1 MAENLE
7 KPAPKAS
14 MAIPL
19 VVACAMFMTNIDGTV
34 VTTALP
40 DMAIALETTPA
51 HLSVAIT
58 AYMLSLAVFIPASG
72 WIADRIGSRTVFG
85 GAILVF
91 TLTSVWCGFAQGVIE
106 LTVARVLQGIG
117 GAMMVPVGRLVV
129 MRSLPKSEF
138 VRANAYITV
147 PAFVGPIVGPPLGG
161 FITTYLD
168 WRWVFFINVPIGLL
182 GIALVAWLI
191 KNHKGPER
199 QPLDH
204 WGFIFTGGA
213 FGCLMYFLE
222 AVGRQGEDWTIIAV
236 FAALTLILG
245 VLAVRHAWRH
255 PAPMLDLK
263 LLLIPTLRVTVD
275 GGCIYRI
282 SAGCLAILIPIF
294 LQVGLG
300 MTAFQSGVITLAT
313 AIGSV
318 TAKSTIQ
325 LMLRRWGFR
334 KLLIRNGFL
343 CVVGAVACCFFTEA
357 TPPVVMFLVL
367 LIGGLFRSIQ
377 FTTLTAL
384 AYADVPPARMAGATS
399 LNTMTQQLTYG
410 FGIAI
415 GAIMMQAAL
424 LFRGAPPEALNAMD
438 LRYALLGAAGFALAS
453 VPFFL
458 GLTPDAGAE
467 LSQHQIDGKKPS
479 AGLAESKVAEG
490 AHRPS

>member
-1 MAENLE
+1 MADSSA
-7 KPAPKAS
+7 PSPKAS

-40 DMAIALETTPA
+40 DMAISLETTPA

-58 AYMLSLAVFIPASG
+58 AYLLSLAVFIPASG
-72 WIADRIGSRTVFG
+72 WIADRFGSRTVFG
-85 GAILVF
+85 GAIALF
-91 TLTSVWCGFAQGVIE
+91 TVTSVWCGFSHGVIE
-106 LTVARVLQGIG
+106 LTVARVFQGIG

-138 VRANAYITV
+138 VRANSYITV

-168 WRWVFFINVPIGLL
+168 WRWVFFITVPIGIL

-199 QPLDH
+199 KPLDH
-204 WGFIFTGGA
+204 WGFVFTGGSL
-213 FGCLMYFLE
+213 GCLMYLLE
-222 AVGRQGEDWTIIAV
+222 AVGRQGEDRGVIAV
-236 FAALTLILG
+236 FTALTLGLG

-263 LLLIPTLRVTVD
+263 LLKIPTLRVTVD
-275 GGCIYRI
+275 GGCLYRI
-282 SAGCLAILIPIF
+282 SAGSLGFLLPIF

-300 MTAFQSGVITLAT
+300 MTAFQSGLITLAG

-325 LMLRRWGFR
+325 LILRRWGFR
-334 KLLIRNGFL
+334 NLLIRNGLL
-343 CVVGAVACCFFTEA
+343 CVAGALVCCFFTEA
-357 TPPVVMFLVL
+357 PPPILMFLAL
-367 LIGGLFRSIQ
+367 LIGGLFRSVQ
-377 FTTLTAL
+377 FTTLTTL
-384 AYADVPPARMAGATS
+384 AYADVPNSRMAGATS

-415 GAIMMQAAL
+415 GAVMLQMAL
-424 LFRGAPPEALNAMD
+424 ILRGAPPEALDATD
-438 LRYALLGAAGFALAS
+438 IRYALLGVAGFALVS
-453 VPFFL
+453 IPFFL
-458 GLTPDAGAE
+458 VLKPDAGAE
-467 LSQHQIDGKKPS
+467 LSQHRIAGKAPS
-479 AGLAESKVAEG
+479 AGLAEGEVAEG
-490 AHRPS
+490 TRGPS